1 MTTLRRS
8 LPDQPMRHPIVAI
21 GNFDGV
27 HRGHQAIIRQ
37 VVERSRAAGGTSV
50 VLTFDPHPI
59 SVLRPDT
66 PFALLTTLE
75 QKVEVITH
83 LGVDC
88 IIALPFTPEFARRS
102 AEEFVREDLGDRLG
116 AREVHVGRNFAFG
129 KGREGRVDDLRR
141 FGESF
146 GMRVVIQAPI
156 TVDGTMVSSSTI
168 RALLRDGRVAG
179 AAELLG
185 RPHRL
190 DGEVAHGEGRGR
202 ALGYPTANILP
213 GLQMLP
219 RIGIYAAVIDDV
231 TTGERSL
238 DGVVYLGSQPTF
250 GPHALQLEVHLLDG
264 SPSRYGHH
272 LRVGFIEWIRGEER
286 FPSAAALVAQIGRD
300 VTAAR
305 TALAEARTRV
315 G

>member
-1 MTTLRRS
+1 MTTVRRS

-75 QKVEVITH
+75 QKVEVITT
-83 LGVDC
+83 LGADD
-88 IIALPFTPEFARRS
+88 IIALRFTPEFARRS

-156 TVDGTMVSSSTI
+156 MVDGTMVSSSTI
-168 RALLRDGRVAG
+168 RALLRDGRVAE

-202 ALGYPTANILP
+202 ALGFPTANILP

-286 FPSAAALVAQIGRD
+286 FPSVDALVAQIGRD
-300 VTAAR
+300 VAAAR
-305 TALAEARTRV
+305 TALATARTRV